1 MANDAFLKLQGISG
15 SATDSKH
22 KNWIEITSFSFS
34 IQKPDDVLVKSTET
48 KEGPHVSDVSI
59 SKKVDKTSP
68 KLASAACDPT
78 KSFTSATIALCG
90 RCGNSMITVSTG
102 GLPTYIEY
110 KLTQVS
116 IKSYTLNGGSGY
128 ATESLVL
135 GFSEIEWK
143 FTDGNITGK
152 WSITDNEGS

>member
-1 MANDAFLKLQGISG
+1 MAGDAYLQLQGLSG

-22 KNWIEITSFSFS
+22 NHWIEISSFSFS

-48 KEGPHVSDVSI
+48 KEGAHVSDVSI

-68 KLASAACDPT
+68 KLASAACDPE
-78 KSFTSATIALCG
+78 KSFTTATIALCG
-90 RCGNSMITVSTG
+90 RCGPKAITATIG
-102 GLPTYIEY
+102 GLPRYMEY

-116 IKSYTLNGGSGY
+116 IKSYSLNGGGGY

-143 FTDGNITGK
+143 FTEGNISGK
-152 WSITDNEGS
+152 WSVTDNTGS